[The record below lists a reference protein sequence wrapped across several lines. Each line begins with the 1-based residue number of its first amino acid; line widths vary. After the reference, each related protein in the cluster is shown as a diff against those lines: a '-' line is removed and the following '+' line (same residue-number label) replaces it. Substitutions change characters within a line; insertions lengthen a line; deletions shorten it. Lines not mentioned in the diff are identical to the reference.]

1 MRRHGDDAGVA
12 AGVLLARADGRRG
25 FESTHL
31 RHLNVHQHQ
40 IERLAPERV
49 ERFAAVV
56 DDGDLV
62 AAPRQQSLRDTLI
75 DDVVLGHQ
83 DGDETRRRS

>member
-1 MRRHGDDAGVA
+1 MRRHGDDADVA
-12 AGVLLARADGRRG
+12 AGFLLARPNGRRG
-25 FESTHL
+25 LESAHL

-40 IERLAPERV
+40 IERLAGQRV
-49 ERFAAVV
+49 ERLASVV

-62 AAPRQQSLRDTLI
+62 AASRQQSLRDTLI

-83 DGDETRRRS
+83 DGDEPRRRG